1 MVVRVAVRVIVV
13 ESEAWGGK
21 RGEMGCQVYWFVD
34 VVGYLCFRVGMGGSI
49 MFTGSLLVFTGCRL
63 AWL

>member
-1 MVVRVAVRVIVV
+1 M
-13 ESEAWGGK
+13 GGK